1 MTFEELYNKF
11 LQYKKNRVKRS
22 TYNQYNIYTKEFLE
36 KFKNKDVKKISF
48 VHIQSFFD
56 EFAKTRTYKTV
67 TIIKNV
73 IRSVFKYG
81 FKYDLNSE
89 EKMLLF
95 DKLDIVKKN
104 NKNPLELIEKKEEK
118 NKIYTL
124 EDLNKLFSQI
134 KISEEEKFVYIFGLM
149 TGMRVGEI
157 LALCWQDINFNEG
170 FISVNKTLANDK
182 KNNSF
187 YLDTP
192 KTENSIRKIYINNEL
207 KELLLKYKSLQ
218 DFNKSYF
225 EGLYEKSKLDFVF
238 RMRIGRHINQNILSL
253 TIRKIKNI
261 DKNFHFHLLRHSFIS
276 QMVNSEV
283 NILYVSRIVGHS
295 NSTITEKIYSHIQ
308 ESKIKEVM
316 LNAKIS

>member
-1 MTFEELYNKF
+1 MTFEELFKQF
-11 LQYKKNRVKRS
+11 IQYKKKRLKRS
-22 TYNQYNIYTKEFLE
+22 TIQQYNTFITEFL
-36 KFKNKDVKKISF
+36 KVFKSKDIKKISF
-48 VHIQSFFD
+48 IQIQNFFD
-56 EFAKTRTYKTV
+56 DYSKTRTFNTV
-67 TIIKNV
+67 KLLKNIV
-73 IRSVFKYG
+73 RSIFKYG
-81 FKYDLNSE
+81 FKFDFNSE
-89 EKMLLF
+89 EKMLIF
-95 DKLDIVKKN
+95 DKLDIIQK
-104 NKNPLELIEKKEEK
+104 NKNISEIIEKKEEK

-124 EDLNKLFSQI
+124 EDLNNLFSQI

-182 KNNSF
+182 KNNCF
-187 YLDTP
+187 YIDTP

-238 RMRIGRHINQNILSL
+238 RMRIGRHITQNILSL

-276 QMVNSEV
+276 QMVNSDI
-283 NILYVSRIVGHS
+283 NIIYVSRIVGHS

>member
-1 MTFEELYNKF
+1 MTFEDLYNKF

-22 TYNQYNIYTKEFLE
+22 TYNQYNIYTKEFL
-36 KFKNKDVKKISF
+36 KQFKNKDIKKISF
-48 VHIQSFFD
+48 VQVQSFFD

-95 DKLDIVKKN
+95 DKLDIIQK
-104 NKNPLELIEKKEEK
+104 NKNINEIIEKKEEK

-124 EDLNKLFSQI
+124 EDLNNLFSQI

-170 FISVNKTLANDK
+170 FVSVNKTLANDK
-182 KNNSF
+182 KNNCF
-187 YLDTP
+187 YLDSP
-192 KTENSIRKIYINNEL
+192 KTENSIRKVYISNEL

-238 RMRIGRHINQNILSL
+238 RMRIGRHITQNILSL

-276 QMVNSEV
+276 QMINNEI
-283 NILYVSRIVGHS
+283 NILYVSKIVGHS
-295 NSTITEKIYSHIQ
+295 NSTVTEKIYSHIS
-308 ESKIKEVM
+308 ENKIKEVM
-316 LNAKIS
+316 LNSKIS

>member
-1 MTFEELYNKF
+1 MTFEDLYNKF

-22 TYNQYNIYTKEFLE
+22 TYNQYNIYTKEFL
-36 KFKNKDVKKISF
+36 KQFKNKDIKKISF
-48 VHIQSFFD
+48 VQVQSFFD

-149 TGMRVGEI
+149 TGMRIGEI
-157 LALCWQDINFNEG
+157 LALCWQDI
-170 FISVNKTLANDK
+170 
-182 KNNSF
+182 
-187 YLDTP
+187 
-192 KTENSIRKIYINNEL
+192 
-207 KELLLKYKSLQ
+207 
-218 DFNKSYF
+218 
-225 EGLYEKSKLDFVF
+225 
-238 RMRIGRHINQNILSL
+238 
-253 TIRKIKNI
+253 
-261 DKNFHFHLLRHSFIS
+261 
-276 QMVNSEV
+276 
-283 NILYVSRIVGHS
+283 
-295 NSTITEKIYSHIQ
+295 
-308 ESKIKEVM
+308 
-316 LNAKIS
+316 

>member
-1 MTFEELYNKF
+1 MTFEDLYNKF

-22 TYNQYNIYTKEFLE
+22 TYNQYNIYTKEFL
-36 KFKNKDVKKISF
+36 KQFKNKDIKKISF
-48 VHIQSFFD
+48 VQVQSFFD

-95 DKLDIVKKN
+95 DKLDIIQK
-104 NKNPLELIEKKEEK
+104 NKNINEIIEKKEEK

-124 EDLNKLFSQI
+124 EDLNNLFSQI

-149 TGMRVGEI
+149 TGMRIGEI

-182 KNNSF
+182 KNNCF
-187 YLDTP
+187 YLDSP

-238 RMRIGRHINQNILSL
+238 RMRIGRHITQNILSL

-295 NSTITEKIYSHIQ
+295 NSNITEKIYSHIS
-308 ESKIKEVM
+308 ENKIKEVM
-316 LNAKIS
+316 LNSKIS